1 MYSLIFASSVLLFV
15 LFLIY
20 NFLSFSMTWR
30 FYLIQ
35 ENTYHRKP
43 VFLHVLRSM
52 LWWKYESLHKNNL
65 YKMIPLHFFILAVT
79 GLNPG
84 NILIWFRDNIFKFLK
99 FSLIGDIYFIWTFI
113 PCFTD
118 VSWMRKH
125 LLSM

>member
-43 VFLHVLRSM
+43 AFLHVLRSM

-65 YKMIPLHFFILAVT
+65 YKMIPLHFLILAVT

-84 NILIWFRDNIFKFLK
+84 NIFIWFRDNIFKLLK

>member
-35 ENTYHRKP
+35 ENTYDRKP
-43 VFLHVLRSM
+43 VFLHVLRSV

-84 NILIWFRDNIFKFLK
+84 NILILFRDNIFKFLK